1 MHHRDEMSNAP
12 SRRDV
17 QCTVETRCPMH
28 RRDIKSQWKSREIY
42 LECPNDHC
50 DELDKCN
57 KEIGKTQWV
66 RIIWRPHGRT
76 IWAMHSVNPTPWK
89 KGRTNGRS
97 ILQRRLL
104 RRAENPFRIGLSDA
118 KEMKVGQTIGS
129 CTREHVFQAGIFSS
143 GSDDP
148 TLLSWASD

>member
-1 MHHRDEMSNAP
+1 M
-12 SRRDV
+12 
-17 QCTVETRCPMH
+17 
-28 RRDIKSQWKSREIY
+28 
-42 LECPNDHC
+42 ECPNDRC
-50 DELDKCN
+50 DEWDKCN
-57 KEIGKTQWV
+57 KETGKTELAQ
-66 RIIWRPHGRT
+66 IIRRPLGRT
-76 IWAMHSVNPTPWK
+76 IRSMPSVDLTLWK
-89 KGRTNGRS
+89 TGRTVARG

-148 TLLSWASD
+148 TLLS